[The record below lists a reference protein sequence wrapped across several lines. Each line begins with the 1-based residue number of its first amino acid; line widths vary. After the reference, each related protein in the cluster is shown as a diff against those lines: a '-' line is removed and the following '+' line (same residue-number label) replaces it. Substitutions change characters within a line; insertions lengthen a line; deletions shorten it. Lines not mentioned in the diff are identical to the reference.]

1 MTQAR
6 PETAGNPAVRSRGD
20 HQGEASNA
28 RSAGRRLGGGRFF
41 ALNSS
46 PCCRTGRSHGH
57 IANCCLL
64 RATRL
69 PAFSPGRR
77 PRANAVRRVAPVAG
91 FEPATKG
98 LTVLCATTAL
108 HRNKESLSRNGK
120 VEGNLSHSAVPCQSP
135 KRSRRRDCFTSDFER
150 FDVMPRRLTDF
161 SPDFSPLDRKPPV
174 VYTTR
179 SSARVRRWTTPRR
192 RSTRTPQ

>member
-1 MTQAR
+1 MRRKSEENDHRT
-6 PETAGNPAVRSRGD
+6 RSL
-20 HQGEASNA
+20 SVYA
-28 RSAGRRLGGGRFF
+28 RSCDADSLLSVSRSPSTSAAFFLALHRLICAPRQTRG
-41 ALNSS
+41 
-46 PCCRTGRSHGH
+46 
-57 IANCCLL
+57 LL

-91 FEPATKG
+91 VEPATKG

-120 VEGNLSHSAVPCQSP
+120 VEGNLPHSAALCQSS
-135 KRSRRRDCFTSDFER
+135 KEHKFR
-150 FDVMPRRLTDF
+150 
-161 SPDFSPLDRKPPV
+161 PLDRKPPV

>member
-57 IANCCLL
+57 IANCWLNGG
-64 RATRL
+64 RL
-69 PAFSPGRR
+69 DFLQYG
-77 PRANAVRRVAPVAG
+77 V
-91 FEPATKG
+91 
-98 LTVLCATTAL
+98 
-108 HRNKESLSRNGK
+108 
-120 VEGNLSHSAVPCQSP
+120 SP
-135 KRSRRRDCFTSDFER
+135 KDF
-150 FDVMPRRLTDF
+150 FDSEALDYPCLCKFKGRLTPEEMSEDIDF
-161 SPDFSPLDRKPPV
+161 AIEPDQTPYREHI
-174 VYTTR
+174 
-179 SSARVRRWTTPRR
+179 VRW
-192 RSTRTPQ
+192 

>member
-1 MTQAR
+1 MR
-6 PETAGNPAVRSRGD
+6 RRSEGNDPRSRALSF
-20 HQGEASNA
+20 HA
-28 RSAGRRLGGGRFF
+28 RSCDAESFLSVSRSPSTSAAFFLALHRLICASRQLRG
-41 ALNSS
+41 
-46 PCCRTGRSHGH
+46 
-57 IANCCLL
+57 LL

-91 FEPATKG
+91 VEPATKG

-135 KRSRRRDCFTSDFER
+135 TRSRRRDCFTSDFER